1 MQPGADQISNVKV
14 FQKMKSDDTHYRI
27 GAHDASPAMQ
37 AAHGAAIGGVKQSAS
52 PGSRKHTSSNMKRQK
67 SIKLNL
73 NDAAAI
79 VKGNIGLRK
88 SSEIIQDTFRGE
100 SQERIV

>member
-1 MQPGADQISNVKV
+1 
-14 FQKMKSDDTHYRI
+14 
-27 GAHDASPAMQ
+27 
-37 AAHGAAIGGVKQSAS
+37 
-52 PGSRKHTSSNMKRQK
+52 MKRQK

-88 SSEIIQDTFRGE
+88 SSEIIQDTFRGGE
-100 SQERIV
+100 SQERIVQQPSATHV